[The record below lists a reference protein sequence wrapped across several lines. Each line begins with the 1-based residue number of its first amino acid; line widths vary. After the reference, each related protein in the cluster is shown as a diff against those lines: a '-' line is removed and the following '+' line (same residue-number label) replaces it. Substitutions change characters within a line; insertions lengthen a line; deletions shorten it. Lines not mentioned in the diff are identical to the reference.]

1 MLKRCA
7 GLVAVWFL
15 TAAGCVSST
24 PEAPPDLAVAVRAV
38 PSTPDGDGAR
48 RETVAL
54 TAAGQ
59 TWTAEVVV
67 LPGGQLTSRL
77 VDPTTGAWS
86 EVDVVASRVRWRSF
100 DGVELHEVEALIER
114 GTVDD
119 LAGSW
124 PDVDLHARAAGSV
137 AAGVDAIGER
147 ALRDGHV
154 LALAA
159 VAGSPYPNL
168 PAVLDAMVGASDLG
182 GSPAVA
188 RAAVAMMPGRAC
200 AVRDPALRSAAVQVR
215 LPPMQPTAT
224 MPWKLYTTLGSSSTN
239 TDVRFECDASVGFDF
254 NLSCRNGLADVTT
267 KVLDTTYTQLEL
279 ISDDDSDFNSS
290 QAHGN
295 PACQLIG
302 WDWTGRPDRAATFSL
317 RGGQIKGG
325 ADGQCVGETVEPA
338 VLPGGCRAFLTGAWE
353 DDVYVD
359 REAGYDENTG
369 SYPVRKSTSWSAK
382 PAIGGKTELSG
393 HLAVCEED
401 DLTDANDIAVH
412 LRDVRLTYATAGCDE
427 ELADLTPVEIKHLEE
442 DAAPALPPPPGGA
455 P

>member
-7 GLVAVWFL
+7 GLVSVWFL
-15 TAAGCVSST
+15 TAAGCVSSA
-24 PEAPPDLAVAVRAV
+24 PEAAPDLAVAVRAV
-38 PSTPDGDGAR
+38 PSAPGGDGAH
-48 RETVAL
+48 REAVAL
-54 TAAGQ
+54 TAGGH

-86 EVDVVASRVRWRSF
+86 EVDVVASRVRWRAY
-100 DGVELHEVEALIER
+100 DGVEVHEVEALIER

-124 PDVDLHARAAGSV
+124 PDVDLHARAAVSV
-137 AAGVDAIGER
+137 AAGIDAIGER

-159 VAGSPYPNL
+159 VTGSPYPNL

-182 GSPAVA
+182 GPPANARVA
-188 RAAVAMMPGRAC
+188 VTMMPARAC
-200 AVRDPALRSAAVQVR
+200 ATRSPELRGAAVQVR
-215 LPPMQPTAT
+215 LPPMQPTEI
-224 MPWKLYTTLGSSSTN
+224 MPWKLYTTLGSSTTN

-254 NLSCRNGLADVTT
+254 NLSCRNGLGDVTT
-267 KVLDTTYTQLEL
+267 KVLDTTYTQVEL
-279 ISDDDSDFNSS
+279 ISDDDDDFNST

-302 WDWTGRPDRAATFSL
+302 WGWTGRPDRAAIVSL

-325 ADGQCVGETVEPA
+325 ASGQCVGETVEPA

-369 SYPVRKSTSWSAK
+369 SYAVHKSTAWSAK
-382 PAIGGKTELSG
+382 PAIVGKTELSG
-393 HLAVCEED
+393 RLAVCEED
-401 DLTDANDIAVH
+401 DAFDANDIAVH

-442 DAAPALPPPPGGA
+442 DAPPAPPPPGGA